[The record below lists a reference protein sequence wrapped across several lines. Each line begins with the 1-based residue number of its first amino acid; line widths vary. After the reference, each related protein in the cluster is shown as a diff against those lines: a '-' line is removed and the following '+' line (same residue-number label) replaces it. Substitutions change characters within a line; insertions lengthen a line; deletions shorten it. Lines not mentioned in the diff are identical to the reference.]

1 MTLDYAIRHAKEV
14 ALTCEDS
21 KCAAEHAQLAEWLI
35 ELKISREHPFSE
47 LQDEFRHL
55 AEENERLRNE
65 NTRLNAKMSTR
76 LYGINAADVKRYR
89 EASDGL
95 CMEECKRIL
104 VEQAREGE
112 VDRLVNE
119 NAKLCEQV
127 TQLQCDWE
135 SERDYASQMEAKE
148 KQAVAENALLREF
161 AKYVLLCSE
170 GDVRCVACPFHANR
184 EDGSY
189 VLCGARK
196 AARSLGVEVEE

>member
-1 MTLDYAIRHAKEV
+1 MKLDYAIRHAKEV

-21 KCAAEHAQLAEWLI
+21 KCAAEHAQLAKWLI

-55 AEENERLRNE
+55 AEENERLRDE

-76 LYGINAADVKRYR
+76 LYGIKAENVKRYR

-119 NAKLCEQV
+119 NAKLRELAKDMLVYVAHTYVCIRPEVLVERACE
-127 TQLQCDWE
+127 LGI
-135 SERDYASQMEAKE
+135 EADGC
-148 KQAVAENALLREF
+148 NLR
-161 AKYVLLCSE
+161 A
-170 GDVRCVACPFHANR
+170 
-184 EDGSY
+184 
-189 VLCGARK
+189 
-196 AARSLGVEVEE
+196 